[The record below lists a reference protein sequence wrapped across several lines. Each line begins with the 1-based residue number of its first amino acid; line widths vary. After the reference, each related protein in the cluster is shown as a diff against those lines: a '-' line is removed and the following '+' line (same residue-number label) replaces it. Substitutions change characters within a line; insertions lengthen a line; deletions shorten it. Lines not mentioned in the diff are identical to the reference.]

1 MFTEN
6 THIDPPPPPAFIYPR
21 PGIFPGIDGSEM
33 LRKEKGKEEDEKDQ
47 TQIPILK
54 SLDSET
60 LGSWFTTNSSI
71 LLSTSLDSIEKQKSP
86 RE

>member
-6 THIDPPPPPAFIYPR
+6 THIDPPPPAFIYPR
-21 PGIFPGIDGSEM
+21 PGIFPGIDGSEK

-60 LGSWFTTNSSI
+60 LGS
-71 LLSTSLDSIEKQKSP
+71 
-86 RE
+86 